1 MTTADVV
8 VIGGGVNGTSTA
20 YHLAALGARNVL
32 LLERARLASG
42 ASGKSAAQVRMHY
55 TNVHEAKL
63 AFESLKI
70 FANWGDIVGGDCGF
84 RAVGYVQI
92 APPGMEARMAT
103 NVLQQQHMGIDTRPV
118 SPEELHELQP
128 ELRVDDVP
136 VAVWEANSGYAD
148 PLATTWAF
156 AAAAERLGA
165 RIRTGCEVASIVTH
179 GDCVVGVQTSD
190 GLISTQNVVLCP
202 GAYANRLIEPLGLDY
217 GLQTHRV
224 QAAVFRWPPG
234 FAGHAVC
241 IDPANYIWFRPSG
254 NGATICGL
262 ETTFTTTPPEEH
274 REGVDQG
281 FVERARR
288 QLGLRV
294 PALNDAIMRGGWAGL
309 CMMSPDERAIID
321 QIPSVPGLFV
331 MLGDS
336 DSSFKTAPAIGKCL
350 AEWIVEG
357 ASKTVD
363 LYPWRSTRF
372 AEGKP
377 WVDENN
383 YAEARIAG
391 VG

>member
-1 MTTADVV
+1 MTTADI
-8 VIGGGVNGTSTA
+8 VIVGGGVTGTSTA
-20 YHLAALGARNVL
+20 FHLASLGARNVL
-32 LLERARLASG
+32 LLERGQLAGG

-70 FANWGDIVGGDCGF
+70 FQNWGEIVGGDCGF
-84 RAVGYVQI
+84 RPVGYVQI
-92 APPGMEARMAT
+92 APTGMADRMAIH
-103 NVLQQQHMGIDTRPV
+103 VQQQQLIGIDTRLVGPD
-118 SPEELHELQP
+118 ELRELQP
-128 ELRVDDVP
+128 EMRVDDVP
-136 VAVWEANSGYAD
+136 AAAWEASSGYAD
-148 PLATTWAF
+148 PLATTWGF
-156 AAAAERLGA
+156 AAAAQRLGV
-165 RIRTGCEVASIVTH
+165 RVRLNTEVLRVLVERER
-179 GDCVVGVQTSD
+179 VVGVETAAGVITCQS
-190 GLISTQNVVLCP
+190 VVLCP
-202 GAYANRLIEPLGLDY
+202 GAYANRLIGPLGLDY

-224 QAAVFRWPPG
+224 QAVVFRWPPG

-254 NGATICGL
+254 DGGTICGL

-288 QLGLRV
+288 QLAARLPTMDSAV
-294 PALNDAIMRGGWAGL
+294 MRGGWAGL

-321 QIPSVPGLFV
+321 QPPSVAGLYL

-350 AEWIVEG
+350 AEWILEG
-357 ASKTVD
+357 AARTVD

-377 WVDENN
+377 WHDELN